1 MNALNRRRYMG
12 NKGLPYD
19 AEIEYLESTGKQYI
33 DTGILAKLT
42 NSYKI
47 DCEVVNLD
55 NNRKIICGSYIGPGD
70 KSLAVEFGGTS
81 NQKPGILR
89 GWVQQG
95 NVSVNLWTAQ
105 ALLLNTNINVY
116 WEWDPNT
123 KKLKIEASDGQTSI
137 NNTSDILNVTLSSAT
152 SQTFWLFKD
161 HRTSSTNVIE
171 YPLRIKHLKLYEN
184 DILVRDFIPVRK
196 DTTGYM
202 YDKVSGTLFGN
213 KGSGDFILG
222 DDIIPIEYLKQ
233 TGTQWIDTNY
243 YPDSS
248 ITDMTLDIEF
258 YGTWNNGSGSIVCA
272 HNSSDPWLA
281 YGFNFPGSGNNNTN
295 TIFAWTGYTNS
306 HGATIKNVSGINKNR
321 GEFKYSNGIFSYGG
335 KTLNTEVVAGR
346 RANSLRIFSSVGNET
361 AVFKAFTANLYGMI
375 IKENNEVIHN
385 YVPVRINQIGYLY
398 DKVSNRLFGNSGTGD
413 FVLGPDKN

>member
-1 MNALNRRRYMG
+1 MNILNRRRQMG
-12 NKGLPYD
+12 GKALPYD
-19 AEIEYLESTGKQYI
+19 AEIEYLQSTGKQYI

-55 NNRKIICGSYIGPGD
+55 NNRKIICGSYIGQGD

-95 NVSVNLWTAQ
+95 NVNVNLWTAQ

-137 NNTSDILNVTLSSAT
+137 NDTSDILNITLSDAT

-202 YDKVSGTLFGN
+202 YDKVSG
-213 KGSGDFILG
+213 
-222 DDIIPIEYLKQ
+222 Q
-233 TGTQWIDTNY
+233 
-243 YPDSS
+243 
-248 ITDMTLDIEF
+248 
-258 YGTWNNGSGSIVCA
+258 
-272 HNSSDPWLA
+272 
-281 YGFNFPGSGNNNTN
+281 
-295 TIFAWTGYTNS
+295 
-306 HGATIKNVSGINKNR
+306 
-321 GEFKYSNGIFSYGG
+321 
-335 KTLNTEVVAGR
+335 
-346 RANSLRIFSSVGNET
+346 
-361 AVFKAFTANLYGMI
+361 
-375 IKENNEVIHN
+375 
-385 YVPVRINQIGYLY
+385 
-398 DKVSNRLFGNSGTGD
+398 LFGNSGTGNFTLGQDIVPIEYLQSSGTQYIQLGFGFDRTDEIDLRGCMLETTDDRYFCASRIWNNNNNRFAMMGRNQSRFAFGFGNKTTNITEFSYNIDNLSHVWTYANNVFAITDLNKTFDVSSITFGGTTTELRLFYGYNTPSKMSVYYYKHKKNGVLVADLIPVRVGQVGYMFDKITHTLYGNAGTGD
-413 FVLGPDKN
+413 FILGPDKT

>member
-1 MNALNRRRYMG
+1 MNILNRRRQMG
-12 NKGLPYD
+12 DKGLPYD
-19 AEIEYLESTGKQYI
+19 AQIEYLESTGKQYI

-55 NNRKIICGSYIGPGD
+55 NNRKIICGSYIGQGD

-95 NVSVNLWTAQ
+95 NVNVNLWTAQ

-137 NNTSDILNVTLSSAT
+137 NDTSDILNVTLSDAT

-202 YDKVSGTLFGN
+202 YDKVSG
-213 KGSGDFILG
+213 
-222 DDIIPIEYLKQ
+222 Q
-233 TGTQWIDTNY
+233 
-243 YPDSS
+243 
-248 ITDMTLDIEF
+248 
-258 YGTWNNGSGSIVCA
+258 
-272 HNSSDPWLA
+272 
-281 YGFNFPGSGNNNTN
+281 
-295 TIFAWTGYTNS
+295 
-306 HGATIKNVSGINKNR
+306 
-321 GEFKYSNGIFSYGG
+321 
-335 KTLNTEVVAGR
+335 
-346 RANSLRIFSSVGNET
+346 
-361 AVFKAFTANLYGMI
+361 
-375 IKENNEVIHN
+375 
-385 YVPVRINQIGYLY
+385 
-398 DKVSNRLFGNSGTGD
+398 LFGNSGTGNFTLGQD
-413 FVLGPDKN
+413 IVPIEYLEKSSNSNARIDLGTTANAVFEITAQATTTFTASMILIGRNTSGGGGTWFGVPPNVNGCWGLTSNSGGYSNVSSLNKTDITVNFTNSLVVGTIGSSTFSRARGGGNSNWFLFSTSNNGYPFIGRVYALKVYINNVFTMDLVPYRIGNIGYLYDKISKTFFTNAGTDSFILGPDKT